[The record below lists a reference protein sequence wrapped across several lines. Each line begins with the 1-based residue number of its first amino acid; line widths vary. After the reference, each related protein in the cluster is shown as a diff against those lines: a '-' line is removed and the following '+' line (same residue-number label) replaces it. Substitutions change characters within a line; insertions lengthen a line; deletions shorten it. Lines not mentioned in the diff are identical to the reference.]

1 MQQRGLLGIEELNT
15 GQIQQILDRSRFYQP
30 LETRTAPATFMV
42 TTLSDSGVGSLRA
55 AMALANGMAGA
66 DTIDQMVHNSGA
78 LESPFWSY
86 LYKNGFGYLDAQRV
100 GYDGSIACANRK
112 AGVPPYQVIPLL
124 ESRGYTAGEAQGI
137 VLAEESASESQA
149 FPVC

>member
-1 MQQRGLLGIEELNT
+1 MKTLKCLPIRPLAAGCLIAVALGLA
-15 GQIQQILDRSRFYQP
+15 
-30 LETRTAPATFMV
+30 TAPP
-42 TTLSDSGVGSLRA
+42 
-55 AMALANGMAGA
+55 AGA
-66 DTIDQMVHNSGA
+66 DTIDEMVHNSGA

-100 GYDGSIACANRK
+100 NNDGQIACANRK

-124 ESRGYTAGEAQGI
+124 QARGYTAPEAQGI
-137 VLAEESASESQA
+137 VLAEERASESQG